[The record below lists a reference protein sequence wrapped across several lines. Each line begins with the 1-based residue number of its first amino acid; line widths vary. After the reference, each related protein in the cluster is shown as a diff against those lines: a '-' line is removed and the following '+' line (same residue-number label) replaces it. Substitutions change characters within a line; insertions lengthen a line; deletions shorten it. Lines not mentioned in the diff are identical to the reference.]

1 MALARAWVAVYVS
14 HRPLSE
20 GLDARERGHAD
31 LLPLLAAQ
39 TLMGRPTVDWVGPT
53 ADGALAWPL
62 PPLLAATLALRMAL
76 DASPHNFQLML
87 ALMQCYLC
95 LGAPGLAADLYQRLS
110 IKYIQHDTLAYLVLP
125 ALDAAGGA
133 GVAEAALES
142 ARRFQGNGLHELS
155 ENVNLAFRSGSYA
168 QALEFVALQRALD
181 GSWWRLLTSVLSGMA
196 HLRAHAASGAS
207 FASSVAPCAFL
218 TADLSAAA
226 LRAMPDT
233 LDASVF
239 EEHLPHDGVRRPA
252 ALRDT
257 WLPRRAWLLRVL
269 HHALRATPA
278 KAPPDAA
285 ALAALEESVEALAR
299 LTQNDGGGSGG
310 DAAEPML
317 VAEDWAAVVAMARLT
332 STLAAARKDAPP
344 EEPPSAADPA
354 AVADSIRT
362 VCKQVGDALEL
373 SGAAGGLAALVDASG
388 FSPAVVGALTHA
400 AQVMVP
406 TLCLCAARWSA
417 LLGKPKKQGA
427 GDAAAAPPKD
437 VADVTD
443 AMGVTSISDV
453 RAVLREALE
462 GVLAKAD
469 TLKALLGASGRR
481 SAACTHLEQGSD
493 EWEAF
498 LGGTAAGGAARKALL
513 DDLNAA
519 STTTLTALAAASSNA
534 AAALKVTAKAT

>member
-1 MALARAWVAVYVS
+1 MLPVWRVCAAVC
-14 HRPLSE
+14 E
-20 GLDARERGHAD
+20 
-31 LLPLLAAQ
+31 
-39 TLMGRPTVDWVGPT
+39 
-53 ADGALAWPL
+53 
-62 PPLLAATLALRMAL
+62 
-76 DASPHNFQLML
+76 
-87 ALMQCYLC
+87 
-95 LGAPGLAADLYQRLS
+95 RLS

-142 ARRFQGNGLHELS
+142 ARRSANGLHELS

-168 QALEFVALQRALD
+168 QALEFVALQRALE

-257 WLPRRAWLLRVL
+257 WLPRRAWPLRVL

-310 DAAEPML
+310 GDAAEPML

-332 STLAAARKDAPP
+332 STLAAAQRDAPP
-344 EEPPSAADPA
+344 EGGRRPRPTPRPSPTRSERSVSKSAMPSSSAAPPA
-354 AVADSIRT
+354 ASQPSWMRP
-362 VCKQVGDALEL
+362 
-373 SGAAGGLAALVDASG
+373 ASRRR
-388 FSPAVVGALTHA
+388 SSVPSRHA

-453 RAVLREALE
+453 RAVLREAL
-462 GVLAKAD
+462 
-469 TLKALLGASGRR
+469 
-481 SAACTHLEQGSD
+481 
-493 EWEAF
+493 
-498 LGGTAAGGAARKALL
+498 
-513 DDLNAA
+513 
-519 STTTLTALAAASSNA
+519 
-534 AAALKVTAKAT
+534 